1 MERVSEILYIPPRLG
16 NVLPSP
22 GTIVS
27 ILTPCFE
34 SLAMEESYG
43 GDAARSP
50 LYTVTRT
57 RCGEIGMIGI
67 CGSTYSGGEA
77 ECGS

>member
-1 MERVSEILYIPPRLG
+1 M
-16 NVLPSP
+16 
-22 GTIVS
+22 IVS

-34 SLAMEESYG
+34 SLVIEENVG
-43 GDAARSP
+43 EDAARSP

-57 RCGEIGMIGI
+57 RCGEIDMIGI
-67 CGSTYSGGEA
+67 CGNTYSGGEA

>member
-1 MERVSEILYIPPRLG
+1 M
-16 NVLPSP
+16 
-22 GTIVS
+22 
-27 ILTPCFE
+27 LTPCFE
-34 SLAMEESYG
+34 SLVIEENVG

-57 RCGEIGMIGI
+57 RCGEIDMIGI
-67 CGSTYSGGEA
+67 CGNTYSGGEA